1 MVPRYVSAADANRQ
15 FSEILGQA
23 ANGETVIITRR
34 GEPVAQLAPFDRRAG
49 DGARS
54 AAWSRL
60 LSTLDEGLPLG
71 GGVFDRDSLYDR

>member
-1 MVPRYVSAADANRQ
+1 MTRYVSAADANRQ

-23 ANGETVIITRR
+23 AGGETVVITRR
-34 GEPVAQLAPFDRRAG
+34 GEPVAQLTPFDGRTELGVRA
-49 DGARS
+49 

-71 GGVFDRDSLYDR
+71 GGDFDRDALYDR

>member
-1 MVPRYVSAADANRQ
+1 MPRYVSAADANRQ

-23 ANGETVIITRR
+23 AQGETVIITRR
-34 GEPVAQLAPFDRRAG
+34 GEPVAQLTPFDHGAE
-49 DGARS
+49 DGARA

-71 GGVFDRDSLYDR
+71 GDKFDRDSLHDR